1 MVLGGDF
8 MAETRKISIALAEST
23 MEKLDRYCA
32 DKGIKRPSAI
42 SIAIDKLWKEEYADE
57 K

>member
-1 MVLGGDF
+1 
-8 MAETRKISIALAEST
+8 MAETKRINIALTEST
-23 MEKLDRYCA
+23 MEKLDRYCK